1 MSAYVVTDETIST
14 IVKGF
19 EVYNVNFTAEGYEP
33 PKNSL
38 FISLDTQRQSIGQY
52 LLDRNYDS
60 VNWRYNENT
69 KPHEFGYRDVDINP
83 GKVVGC
89 INCYN
94 YQTCEKDIDGKD
106 YFDSG
111 LYHVLT
117 RLKLAMLDWY
127 IKRDEQE
134 IPWGIEQRYSEK

>member
-1 MSAYVVTDETIST
+1 MSAYVVDDCTISA

-19 EVYNVNFTAEGYEP
+19 EVYNVKFCAEGFEQ

-38 FISLDTQRQSIGQY
+38 FISLDAQRQSIGQY
-52 LLDRNYDS
+52 LLNRNYDS
-60 VNWRYNENT
+60 VNYRYNDNT
-69 KPHEFGYRDVDINP
+69 KPHEFEYYDVSIDP

-94 YQTCEKDIDGKD
+94 YQTCEKDIDGRH
-106 YFDSG
+106 YFDTE
-111 LYHVLT
+111 LYHVLN

-127 IKRDEQE
+127 IKRDELE
-134 IPWGIEQRYSEK
+134 KPWGLEGNN